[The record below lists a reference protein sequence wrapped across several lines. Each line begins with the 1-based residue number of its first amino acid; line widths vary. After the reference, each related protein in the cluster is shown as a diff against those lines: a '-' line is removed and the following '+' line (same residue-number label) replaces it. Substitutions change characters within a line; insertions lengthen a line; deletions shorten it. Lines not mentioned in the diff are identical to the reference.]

1 MKRGT
6 RLIIKPINSSCGTR
20 DRRVESGTVDKRDPD
35 PDFPPENRLAPRFA
49 STAPSAFPLQRGNRA
64 IGSLP
69 LCNRN
74 YIYDT
79 WRQHTDISIRIRR
92 RLYSSLAFA
101 SFTNDSF
108 LLSILQRNFQCLE
121 ILYISIREWNIN
133 FKKTILPTFSN

>member
-92 RLYSSLAFA
+92 RLYSPLAFA
-101 SFTNDSF
+101 SFLFTRLF
-108 LLSILQRNFQCLE
+108 LLFFNEMSRNSI
-121 ILYISIREWNIN
+121 YIYSRI
-133 FKKTILPTFSN
+133 

>member
-92 RLYSSLAFA
+92 RLYSPLAFA

-108 LLSILQRNFQCLE
+108 YYSSTKFPMSRNSIYFYSRMECKF
-121 ILYISIREWNIN
+121 
-133 FKKTILPTFSN
+133 

>member
-92 RLYSSLAFA
+92 RLYSPLAFA
-101 SFTNDSF
+101 SLLFTCLF
-108 LLSILQRNFQCLE
+108 LLFFNE
-121 ILYISIREWNIN
+121 ISNVSKFYIYLFENGI
-133 FKKTILPTFSN
+133 

>member
-92 RLYSSLAFA
+92 RLYSPSLLF
-101 SFTNDSF
+101 F
-108 LLSILQRNFQCLE
+108 LLVSFYYSSTKFPMSRNSI
-121 ILYISIREWNIN
+121 YIYSRMEYK
-133 FKKTILPTFSN
+133 F